1 MQYHNIW
8 SMTWFKMLRCIFHS
22 KPHWLLALSLGTL
35 NISIKT
41 LYVRLVAAEPA
52 FSSAIIRCPNV
63 DIDLINIKMTARQ
76 LQLFDSD
83 LKQRATF
90 YEQLST
96 FIYDSLQSASSRKL
110 LDGESRERCA
120 RVLDNRRWVF
130 FLDMVERS
138 VLREARW
145 WIGWLSIERLQT
157 MALWVVLVE
166 YRHRA

>member
-1 MQYHNIW
+1 M
-8 SMTWFKMLRCIFHS
+8 
-22 KPHWLLALSLGTL
+22 ALSLGTL

-110 LDGESRERCA
+110 LDGERGVPEFLKID
-120 RVLDNRRWVF
+120 VEF
-130 FLDMVERS
+130 FLRCGYGGKVRIERS
-138 VLREARW
+138 QVVD
-145 WIGWLSIERLQT
+145 WLTKHRTASNYGSLGGAGGIQT
-157 MALWVVLVE
+157 
-166 YRHRA
+166 